1 MGLWNWSIYFHV
13 GVLSSPYRHIY
24 LGIPMLKIL
33 ALFSANIF
41 FLSSLLV
48 PVIHSY
54 FSVSITFI
62 QREDNRLQCAIIENQ
77 FIPNNNTKQV
87 VTHVVVVLTT
97 IGWDFLGWYE
107 LWSMNSIVKSGLWMK
122 CLMKRTMNEVC
133 DEKNRLFYMNRM
145 KRTKFRAKLPHHATL
160 L

>member
-1 MGLWNWSIYFHV
+1 MLESYPLHTDTYI
-13 GVLSSPYRHIY
+13 

-48 PVIHSY
+48 PIIHSY
-54 FSVSITFI
+54 FSVSITAI

-97 IGWDFLGWYE
+97 IGWDFLG
-107 LWSMNSIVKSGLWMK
+107 
-122 CLMKRTMNEVC
+122 
-133 DEKNRLFYMNRM
+133 
-145 KRTKFRAKLPHHATL
+145 
-160 L
+160 